1 MYRTQTQRRNPR
13 LRVPRKLKNQPL
25 RRAFPLTVALMER
38 ALTVGFPYLDAQ
50 KVVLVLM
57 AAKVGSLSLALQT
70 EVIRGLMALTV
81 FKD

>member
-1 MYRTQTQRRNPR
+1 
-13 LRVPRKLKNQPL
+13 
-25 RRAFPLTVALMER
+25 
-38 ALTVGFPYLDAQ
+38 
-50 KVVLVLM
+50 VLVLM